1 MDKNFDF
8 SGWATRCDMLCSDG
22 RTIRKG
28 AFKDNDGDTVPLVWG
43 HQHNDPN
50 RVLGHALLEYRDD
63 GVYTYGTFN
72 DTEAG
77 RNAKLLVQH
86 EDVTHLSIYAN
97 KLRQMGGDVL
107 HGDIREVS
115 LVLAGA
121 NPGAFIDQVI
131 RHGAE
136 VDDEAVIYND
146 DAYGIDNLAHAEEYD
161 DRKED
166 EDDKETVEDVI
177 NSMTDKQKK
186 VLYAL
191 VGQALERSDEEGDVV
206 EHSENEEDDEETVED
221 VINSMTEKQ
230 KNVLYALVGQAL
242 EHSEEESDE
251 DEDEDDDEINHED
264 LEDDPMK
271 KNVFDQETQPRE
283 NTLTHSEI
291 EAIFSNAQ
299 RTGSL
304 KHAVDDQLGQDY
316 GIVNIDYLFPEA
328 KSLDRTPQ
336 FINHDTGW
344 VSKVMGSVHHTP
356 FSRIKSVFAD
366 ITRDEARARGY
377 TKGKRKLDEV
387 FALLKRA
394 TLPQTIY
401 KKQKLDRDDVI
412 DIVDFDVVAWMKGEM
427 RLKLDEEIARA
438 ILIGDGRLDG
448 SDDKINETNIRP
460 VWKDDDLFTVKA
472 TVTYPNNATEDQMAK
487 AFIRSVIRARKNYK
501 GSGNPTMFTTEDQLT
516 SMLLIEDNNGRII
529 YDTVSK
535 LENALRVK
543 EIVTVPVMENQT
555 RTDGTGATREL
566 LALIVNLNDYTV
578 GADKGGAVSLFDDF
592 DIDYNAMK
600 YLIETRCSGALT
612 KPYSAIAVE
621 TVTAAAPAPDDGD
634 EDDGDDLGGEG

>member
-77 RNAKLLVQH
+77 QNAKLLVQH

-146 DAYGIDNLAHAEEYD
+146 DAYGIDNLTHAEEYD
-161 DRKED
+161 DRKKD
-166 EDDKETVEDVI
+166 
-177 NSMTDKQKK
+177 
-186 VLYAL
+186 
-191 VGQALERSDEEGDVV
+191 
-206 EHSENEEDDEETVED
+206 EDDEETVED

-230 KNVLYALVGQAL
+230 KKVLYALIGQALEHSDAVGEEGTVEHSEDEGDGETVKDVIDSMTEKQRNVLYALVGQAL

-251 DEDEDDDEINHED
+251 DKDDEINHED

-271 KNVFDQETQPRE
+271 KNVFDQDTQAHE
-283 NTLTHSEI
+283 NTLSHADI
-291 EAIFSNAQ
+291 EAIFNNAQ

-304 KHAVDDQLGQDY
+304 KHAVDDQLGQNY
-316 GIVNIDYLFPEA
+316 GIVNIDYLFPDA
-328 KSLDRTPQ
+328 QKVDRTPQ
-336 FINHDTGW
+336 FINRDTGW
-344 VSKVMGSVHHTP
+344 VSEVMGSVHHTP

-377 TKGKRKLDEV
+377 TKGKRKLEEV
-387 FALLKRA
+387 FALLKR
-394 TLPQTIY
+394 TTVPQTIY

-448 SDDKINETNIRP
+448 TDDKINETNIRP

-472 TVTYPNNATEDQMAK
+472 LVTYPNNATEDQEAK

-501 GSGNPTMFTTEDQLT
+501 GSGDPVMFTTEDQLT

-529 YDTVSK
+529 YDSVSK
-535 LENALRVK
+535 LANVLRVK
-543 EIVTVPVMENQT
+543 KIVTVPVMENQT
-555 RTDGTGATREL
+555 RTDGTGATRTL
-566 LALIVNLNDYTV
+566 LALIVNLTDYNV

-600 YLIETRCSGALT
+600 YLIETRCSGALV

-621 TVTAAAPAPDDGD
+621 TITAPAPAPDDGD
-634 EDDGDDLGGEG
+634 EDEGDDLGGEG

>member
-1 MDKNFDF
+1 MDNNFDF

-146 DAYGIDNLAHAEEYD
+146 DAYGIDNLIHAEEYD

-166 EDDKETVEDVI
+166 
-177 NSMTDKQKK
+177 
-186 VLYAL
+186 
-191 VGQALERSDEEGDVV
+191 
-206 EHSENEEDDEETVED
+206 EDDEETVED

-230 KNVLYALVGQAL
+230 KKVLYALIGQALEHSDEVGEEEIVEHSESEEDDGETVKDVIDSMTEKQRNVLYALVGQAL
-242 EHSEEESDE
+242 EHSEEEDE
-251 DEDEDDDEINHED
+251 DNDEINHED

-271 KNVFDQETQPRE
+271 KNVFDQETQTHE
-283 NTLTHSEI
+283 NTLSHSEV

-299 RTGSL
+299 RIGSL
-304 KHAVDDQLGQDY
+304 KHAVDDQLGQNY
-316 GIVNIDYLFPEA
+316 GIVNIDYLFPDA
-328 KSLDRTPQ
+328 QKVDRTPQ
-336 FINHDTGW
+336 FINRDTGW
-344 VSKVMGSVHHTP
+344 VSEVMGSVHHTP

-377 TKGKRKLDEV
+377 TKGKRKLEEV
-387 FALLKRA
+387 FALLKR
-394 TLPQTIY
+394 TTVPQTIY

-448 SDDKINETNIRP
+448 TDDKINETNIRP

-472 TVTYPNNATEDQMAK
+472 LVTYPNNATEDQEAK

-501 GSGNPTMFTTEDQLT
+501 GSGDPVMFTTEDQLT

-529 YDTVSK
+529 YDSVSK
-535 LENALRVK
+535 LANVLRVK
-543 EIVTVPVMENQT
+543 KIVTVPVMENQT
-555 RTDGTGATREL
+555 RTDGTGATRTL
-566 LALIVNLNDYTV
+566 LALIVNLTDYNV

-600 YLIETRCSGALT
+600 YLIETRCSGALV

-621 TVTAAAPAPDDGD
+621 TITAPAPAPDDGD
-634 EDDGDDLGGEG
+634 EDESDDLGGEG

>member
-161 DRKED
+161 DRKKD
-166 EDDKETVEDVI
+166 EDDEETVEDVI

-191 VGQALERSDEEGDVV
+191 IGQALEHSDEVDKEEAV
-206 EHSENEEDDEETVED
+206 EHSEDEDDGETVKD
-221 VINSMTEKQ
+221 VIDSMTEKQ
-230 KNVLYALVGQAL
+230 RNVLYALVGQAL
-242 EHSEEESDE
+242 EHSEEEDE
-251 DEDEDDDEINHED
+251 GDDEIKHED

-271 KNVFDQETQPRE
+271 KNVFDQETQTHE
-283 NTLTHSEI
+283 NTLSHSDI
-291 EAIFSNAQ
+291 EAIFDNAR

-304 KHAVDDQLGQDY
+304 KHAVDDQLGQNY
-316 GIVNIDYLFPEA
+316 GIVNIDYLFPDA
-328 KSLDRTPQ
+328 QKVDRTPQ
-336 FINHDTGW
+336 FINRDTGW
-344 VSKVMGSVHHTP
+344 VSEVMGSVHHTP

-377 TKGKRKLDEV
+377 TKGKRKLEEV
-387 FALLKRA
+387 FALLKR
-394 TLPQTIY
+394 TTVPQTIY

-448 SDDKINETNIRP
+448 TDDKINETNIRP

-472 TVTYPNNATEDQMAK
+472 LVTYPNNATEDQEAK

-501 GSGNPTMFTTEDQLT
+501 GSGDPVMFTTEDQLT

-529 YDTVSK
+529 YDSVSK
-535 LENALRVK
+535 LANVLRVK
-543 EIVTVPVMENQT
+543 KIVTVPVMENQT
-555 RTDGTGATREL
+555 RTDGTGATRTL
-566 LALIVNLNDYTV
+566 LALIVNLTDYNV

-600 YLIETRCSGALT
+600 YLIETRCSGALV

-621 TVTAAAPAPDDGD
+621 TITAPAPASDDGGD
-634 EDDGDDLGGEG
+634 EDEGDDLGGEG